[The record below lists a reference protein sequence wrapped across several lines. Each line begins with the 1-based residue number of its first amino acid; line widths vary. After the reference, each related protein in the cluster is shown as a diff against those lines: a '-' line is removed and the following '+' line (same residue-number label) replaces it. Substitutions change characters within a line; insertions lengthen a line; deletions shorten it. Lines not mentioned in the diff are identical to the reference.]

1 MSLSWSLTNL
11 EAGVWTPEWSTDI
24 NPVQPS
30 LFQIQQFAG
39 GLQIFCAG
47 PAYAGALAK
56 GVNPLP
62 MQLPKLTFNYTVTI
76 DPSIQMA
83 QVIETDTKITDAAG
97 WTYDGSLQFNIAE
110 GWMIQ
115 VGDPWVDTGVKLP
128 LRIGAN
134 PVSIEYDLDF
144 TAHTIQV
151 QSVSQPQMLSQFLS
165 NSAPA
170 PIKILSFP
178 VIPAKQMGWTP
189 SEIVTQ
195 LQLCTGAKGGCYDLQ
210 FSSISYSGASA

>member
-56 GVNPLP
+56 GVNSLP
-62 MQLPKLTFNYTVTI
+62 AQLPKLTFNYTATI
-76 DPSIQMA
+76 DPSIDMA
-83 QVIETDTKITDAAG
+83 QVIETDTKITDTAG

-110 GWMIQ
+110 GWMVQ
-115 VGDPWVDTGVKLP
+115 VGDPWVDTGIKLP
-128 LRIGAN
+128 LRIGTN
-134 PVSIEYDLDF
+134 PVSIGYDLDF
-144 TAHTIQV
+144 TAHTIAISMQDE
-151 QSVSQPQMLSQFLS
+151 QISKPS
-165 NSAPA
+165 
-170 PIKILSFP
+170 
-178 VIPAKQMGWTP
+178 PAKQMGWTP
-189 SEIVTQ
+189 SGIVTQ

-210 FSSISYSGASA
+210 FSNISYSGMN

>member
-39 GLQIFCAG
+39 SLQIFCAG
-47 PAYAGALAK
+47 SPYAGALAK

-62 MQLPKLTFNYTVTI
+62 MQLPKLTFNYAVTI
-76 DPSIQMA
+76 DPSFDMA

-110 GWMIQ
+110 GWMVQ

-134 PVSIEYDLDF
+134 SVSIEYDLDF
-144 TAHTIQV
+144 TAHTIAISMQGEQV
-151 QSVSQPQMLSQFLS
+151 SKPS
-165 NSAPA
+165 
-170 PIKILSFP
+170 
-178 VIPAKQMGWTP
+178 PAKQMGWTP

-210 FSSISYSGASA
+210 FSAISYQGSSE

>member
-30 LFQIQQFAG
+30 LFEIQQFAG

-47 PAYAGALAK
+47 QAYAGALAK

-62 MQLPKLTFNYTVTI
+62 MQLPKLTFDYTVTI
-76 DPSIQMA
+76 DPSIDMA

-110 GWMIQ
+110 GWMVQ
-115 VGDPWVDTGVKLP
+115 VNNPWVDTGAKLP
-128 LRIGAN
+128 LAIEPNA
-134 PVSIEYDLDF
+134 VSVAYLLDF
-144 TAHTIQV
+144 TAHTIV
-151 QSVSQPQMLSQFLS
+151 VESINGKPLNQP
-165 NSAPA
+165 P
-170 PIKILSFP
+170 
-178 VIPAKQMGWTP
+178 IPAKQMGWAP

-195 LQLCTGAKGGCYDLQ
+195 LQLCTGAKDGCYDLQ
-210 FSSISYSGASA
+210 FSAISYQGSS